1 MTPHALRLACR
12 AGTFDGLTTGL
23 CSGFLQANL
32 IVLPA
37 SLAADFQL
45 FCEAN
50 AQACPL
56 LARGEPGDPSLPG
69 LGVDIDVR
77 TDLPRYEVTRLG
89 GPAARRFHIRDLWRN
104 DSVAFA
110 IGCWFSAEAA
120 LAAAGIRLRHVE
132 LGIQG
137 GLFRTARSTTPVGPF
152 GGPLVVSMRPFAATD
167 VAAVE
172 AITAGRPEAHGAPVA
187 IGHSDDLGIADLS
200 RPDFGEV
207 LLPLPGEVPVF
218 WACGLTA
225 SEAARRAAPDLLV
238 THAPGAMLVTDCP
251 VP

>member
-1 MTPHALRLACR
+1 MTPHELRLACR
-12 AGTFDGLTTGL
+12 KGSFEGLTTGL

-32 IVLPA
+32 VILPA
-37 SLAADFQL
+37 ALATDFKS

-56 LARGEPGDPSLPG
+56 LAKGEPGDPSLSA

-77 TDLPRYEVTRLG
+77 TDLPRYEVIRPGIAPTQR
-89 GPAARRFHIRDLWRN
+89 HDIRDLWQE

-120 LAAAGIRLRHVE
+120 LLARGIRLRHVE

-137 GLFRTARSTTPVGPF
+137 GLFRTSRPSKPIGAF
-152 GGPLVVSMRPFAATD
+152 GGPLVVSMRPFAAQD
-167 VAAVE
+167 VPAVE
-172 AITAGRPEAHGAPVA
+172 AITAMHPEAHGAPVA
-187 IGHSDDLGIADLS
+187 VGEENNLGIADLS
-200 RPDFGEV
+200 QPDFGEV

-225 SEAARRAAPDLLV
+225 TEAARLAAPDILI
-238 THAPGAMLVTDCP
+238 THAPGAMLVTDLTAR
-251 VP
+251 